1 MTRRTLRSVWSHY
14 LRVRKRLAEA
24 EISGVERRMAER
36 EARGLR
42 DRLVVN
48 YSPLVK
54 YVAGRISGRM
64 AGPLDQEDVVA
75 SGLFGLLNAV
85 ETYDPERRTKFE
97 SYAISKIR
105 WSILDELRKVDPL
118 SRRTRMRAHQ
128 IERTRDELA
137 RRFGR
142 APTEGEVA
150 RELGVGIGEH

>member
-1 MTRRTLRSVWSHY
+1 M
-14 LRVRKRLAEA
+14 
-24 EISGVERRMAER
+24 SGVERRLAER

-105 WSILDELRKVDPL
+105 WSILDELRRTDPL
-118 SRRTRMRAHQ
+118 TRRVRRWAR
-128 IERTRDELA
+128 EVEFARGELA
-137 RRFGR
+137 QRLRR
-142 APTEGEVA
+142 APTEDEVA
-150 RELGVGIGEH
+150 RRLGVGIAEHRAFLDRYRRAQVGSLEARLEYDG